1 MRAVAKFERK
11 SRRELRQLSRRERR
25 QYLREM
31 REAARETHEE
41 RPSRPFPP
49 QRYVQKDFA
58 ESEAAVQAA
67 EAAMTPKDTEAHAS
81 ARPALPQVEFSG
93 IPWTYSGPLSLN
105 PLPRYASRDG
115 LDWRR

>member
-1 MRAVAKFERK
+1 MREVAKFERK
-11 SRRELRQLSRRERR
+11 SRRELRRLSRRERR
-25 QYLREM
+25 QYVREM

-41 RPSRPFPP
+41 RPSRRLPP
-49 QRYVQKDFA
+49 QPDVQKDFV
-58 ESEAAVQAA
+58 EGEAAVQAA
-67 EAAMTPKDTEAHAS
+67 EAAMTQDTEAHAP
-81 ARPALPQVEFSG
+81 AGPALPQVEFSG